1 MNGKEICWNILTAA
15 LLTKPVS
22 KPPKKT
28 KKKLEGQSLTLMEII
43 SGKGFDI
50 TKYYF
55 VDTCKNTHKFI
66 HSPFALKTMILVV
79 FP

>member
-1 MNGKEICWNILTAA
+1 M
-15 LLTKPVS
+15 PVS
-22 KPPKKT
+22 KPPQKT

-43 SGKGFDI
+43 CEKSFDI
-50 TKYYF
+50 TNCYF
-55 VDTCKNTHKFI
+55 VDTPKNTHKFN